1 MVILSLANIPPDPYL
16 APREEGQNRLAPR
29 IWGAKCFSCGN
40 HLTHYRA
47 FSIVDNLP
55 KVLIELEL
63 QYREQ
68 RHEFLEAAFKIC
80 WVALDWSAVQLDL
93 GFPEIAASE
102 ALNVERSGEIIVR
115 FLSLVTDD
123 GERQRFGSELHR
135 VENALHLL
143 RAALDESKP
152 EK

>member
-1 MVILSLANIPPDPYL
+1 
-16 APREEGQNRLAPR
+16 
-29 IWGAKCFSCGN
+29 
-40 HLTHYRA
+40 
-47 FSIVDNLP
+47 VDNLP
-55 KVLIELEL
+55 KVLVELEL

-102 ALNVERSGEIIVR
+102 ARNVERSREIIVR
-115 FLSLVTDD
+115 FLSQVTDD
-123 GERQRFGSELHR
+123 GKRQLFESELHR

-143 RAALDESKP
+143 RTALGATVDEELPTADDRISISFRP
-152 EK
+152 ERGGRKILGDLPGDSRPNS